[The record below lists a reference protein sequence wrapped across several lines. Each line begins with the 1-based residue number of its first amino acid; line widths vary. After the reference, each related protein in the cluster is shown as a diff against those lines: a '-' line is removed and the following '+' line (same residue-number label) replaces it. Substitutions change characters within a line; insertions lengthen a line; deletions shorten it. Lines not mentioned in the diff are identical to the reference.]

1 MNPRRFWT
9 VLALV
14 QPGLFALLWS
24 FTSPTV
30 RLAIWCHV
38 GLARVA
44 YRHVVVLILLCVVFI
59 AAIALT
65 FIAHALRNARLGW
78 GMRVWWAT
86 SLLLFSPI
94 IAPAYWLFHL
104 RSSSWRDL

>member
-24 FTSPTV
+24 FTSPPV

-38 GLARVA
+38 GLARLA
-44 YRHVVVLILLCVVFI
+44 SRNFVVIILLCVVI
-59 AAIALT
+59 MAAIALT
-65 FIAHALRNARLGW
+65 FIVHALRNAHLSR
-78 GMRVWWAT
+78 GMRLWWAT
-86 SLLLFSPI
+86 ALLLFSPI
-94 IAPAYWLFHL
+94 ITPAYWMIHL
-104 RSSSWRDL
+104 RRS